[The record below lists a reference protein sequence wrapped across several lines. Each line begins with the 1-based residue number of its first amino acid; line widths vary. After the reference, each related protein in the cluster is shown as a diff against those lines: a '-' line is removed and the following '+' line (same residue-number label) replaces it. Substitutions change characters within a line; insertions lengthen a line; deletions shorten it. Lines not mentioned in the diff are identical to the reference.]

1 MPRLESLSQMKK
13 ALGEVGDVAPAPDVP
28 RPRTRADC
36 RDGPRPCG
44 WVSCRHHL
52 YADIQRSGHLLINS
66 SVEPDQMEDSCALDV
81 AERGGMTLVQIA
93 RILGVTKE
101 RVRQIVD
108 TAMDTMATRVDRDG
122 GLLPPSPDA
131 PGTDEAAEGGDA
143 DLRMAAD
150 ALGMG
155 EHAEWLD
162 RICSEAEAS
171 AG

>member
-1 MPRLESLSQMKK
+1 MPKTESLAHMRRVMAESDD
-13 ALGEVGDVAPAPDVP
+13 LAPAPDVP

-52 YADIQRSGHLLINS
+52 YADIQKSGHLLINS
-66 SVEPDQMEDSCALDV
+66 EVEPHQMSDSCALDI

-108 TAMDTMATRVDRDG
+108 NAMNTMATRVDRDG
-122 GLLPPSPDA
+122 SPLAPSTDA
-131 PGTDEAAEGGDA
+131 LARDDGEQDAHDLRTAAEALGLGGDA
-143 DLRMAAD
+143 
-150 ALGMG
+150 
-155 EHAEWLD
+155 EWLSKVY
-162 RICSEAEAS
+162 SEAEMS
-171 AG
+171 AD

>member
-1 MPRLESLSQMKK
+1 MPKVESLAQMRR
-13 ALGEVGDVAPAPDVP
+13 ALADSDDIAPAPDVP

-36 RDGPRPCG
+36 RNGPRPCG

-52 YADIQRSGHLLINS
+52 YADIQKSGHLLINS
-66 SVEPDQMEDSCALDV
+66 PVEPDQMADSCALDV

-108 TAMDTMATRVDRDG
+108 TAMDTMASRVDQDG
-122 GLLPPSPDA
+122 APLPPSPDA
-131 PGTDEAAEGGDA
+131 PGTDEAAEVGEA

-150 ALGMG
+150 ALGLG
-155 EHAEWLD
+155 DDAEWLS
-162 RICSEAEAS
+162 RVYSEVEAS